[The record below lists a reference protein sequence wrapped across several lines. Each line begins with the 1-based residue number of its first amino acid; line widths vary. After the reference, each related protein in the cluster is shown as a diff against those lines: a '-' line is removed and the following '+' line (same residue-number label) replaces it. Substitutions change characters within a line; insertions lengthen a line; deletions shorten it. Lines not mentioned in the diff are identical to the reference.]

1 MDSRVNYLL
10 LATALLGTFFSG
22 TATRIVSISMP
33 TVAQSLGTDLL
44 GVSWAL
50 LSYQLSNIGLSVIF
64 GRISDLWGR
73 EKMFALGF
81 LVFAVSSLLC
91 GFSQTVLQLILARF
105 VQGVGGAMLQSS
117 SRALAAE
124 SVTEDLAGRAQ
135 GYMTTAHHVGFILGP
150 SIGGIMIDYFSWRW
164 SFLLLA
170 PIGFGG
176 MLLALMNMKRR
187 RGAPPQS
194 AGSIDYLGAAL
205 LFALTSALVF
215 IFDRR
220 THQLIGS
227 PIKLLLVA
235 VFFSTL
241 AGFFIHESRTKSPF
255 VNLELF
261 KIRRF
266 SFSVVSLLVVS
277 ICYALTGF
285 LMPFYLQDV
294 LHLSPTQVGVL
305 FMAPSV
311 LTVALAPVSGYMTD
325 RLGPRIPAT
334 AGVVF
339 MIISLAAGGML
350 RTDSHW
356 LLPTLV
362 IVVGAITNGIFNPAN
377 STAMISMMPKEHR
390 GFASAMNHVTFGF
403 GNVLGVAL
411 GGLCMSLAFEYH
423 TGIKTMS
430 LTAENPAGF
439 VAALN
444 TTFMVAIIFCVVGIL
459 TSALRGAEAPSVRF
473 LGKQSLH
480 KSARREG

>member
-1 MDSRVNYLL
+1 VDSRVNYLL

-44 GVSWAL
+44 GVSWAI

-91 GFSQTVLQLILARF
+91 GFSQTVLQLIVARF

-117 SRALAAE
+117 SRALASE

-135 GYMTTAHHVGFILGP
+135 GYMTTAHHTGFILGP
-150 SIGGIMIDYFSWRW
+150 SIGGLMIDYFSWRW
-164 SFLLLA
+164 SFFLLA

-187 RGAPPQS
+187 QITPQHYT
-194 AGSIDYLGAAL
+194 GSIDYLGASL
-205 LFALTSALVF
+205 LFAITTTLVF

-220 THQLIGS
+220 THQLIGGS
-227 PIKLLLVA
+227 TKFFLWA
-235 VFFSTL
+235 VFIASL
-241 AGFFIHESRTKSPF
+241 AAFLAHESRTRSPF
-255 VNLELF
+255 VHLELF

-277 ICYALTGF
+277 ICYALTSF
-285 LMPFYLQDV
+285 LMPFYLQDI
-294 LHLSPTQVGVL
+294 LRLTPTQVGVL
-305 FMAPSV
+305 FMAPSI
-311 LTVALAPVSGYMTD
+311 LTVALAPVSGFMTD

-334 AGVVF
+334 VGVVF

-356 LLPTLV
+356 LLPAVL

-411 GGLCMSLAFEYH
+411 GGLSMSLAFEFH
-423 TGIKTMS
+423 TGMKAMT

-444 TTFMVAIIFCVVGIL
+444 TTFMAAILICVLGIF
-459 TSALRGAEAPSVRF
+459 TSALRGAA
-473 LGKQSLH
+473 
-480 KSARREG
+480 KSA